1 MAIPQFHPASVRPA
15 RIVPRRTRTA
25 GLKLVPDF
33 DIFASERSD
42 RQGFSVILIAIFLVG
57 LLGLLA
63 INTLLTQ
70 DAFVL
75 QRLKHQTNVT
85 NDQRDAI
92 MQLVALKSSP
102 DKVAM
107 AAIKLG
113 MISATNPEFLD
124 ITKVAP
130 EAAVVVPTKPSIGPF
145 KSKRDSRL
153 RIKVGH

>member
-1 MAIPQFHPASVRPA
+1 MAIPQFHPASLRPA
-15 RIVPRRTRTA
+15 RIVPRRSRTA

-33 DIFASERSD
+33 EIFSGEHPD

-75 QRLKHQTNVT
+75 QRLKHQTNLI

-102 DKVAM
+102 DKVAV

-113 MISATNPEFLD
+113 MIPATNPEFLD

-130 EAAVVVPTKPSIGPF
+130 EVLSVVRVKPSIGAF

-153 RIKVGH
+153 RVKVGR

>member
-1 MAIPQFHPASVRPA
+1 MAIPQLHPASLRPA

-33 DIFASERSD
+33 EIFSGEHPD

-75 QRLKHQTNVT
+75 QRLKHQTNLI

-102 DKVAM
+102 DKVAV

-113 MISATNPEFLD
+113 MIPATNPEFLD

-130 EAAVVVPTKPSIGPF
+130 EVLSVVRVKPSIGAF

-153 RIKVGH
+153 RVKVGR